1 MKIGYFLGSFD
12 PPHIG
17 HMHLIAQALS
27 KVDLVVLVPTMQ
39 NPWKKEIATEFG
51 LRVKM
56 CEKAIKPF
64 GDRVQVLTIEQ
75 ELEPPFYSYKTL
87 KKIKETWNNDELY
100 ILCGNDVYGEMHNWM
115 NSEWIFQ
122 NFIPLPTSRNII
134 PLSSTIVRQYA
145 EKGLELYP
153 YVHENVKEIIE
164 SNDLYKNEKLE
175 L

>member
-12 PPHIG
+12 PPHMG

-39 NPWKKEIATEFG
+39 NPWKEEKATDFE

-56 CEKAIKPF
+56 CEKAIEPF
-64 GDRVQVLTIEQ
+64 GDRVKVFSIES
-75 ELEPPFYSYKTL
+75 ELEPPYYSYKTL
-87 KKIKETWNNDELY
+87 KKINETRQNDELY
-100 ILCGNDVYGEMHNWM
+100 ILCGTDVYGEMHKWM

-122 NFIPLPTSRNII
+122 NFIPLPTSRSII
-134 PLSSTIVRQYA
+134 PLSSTIVRQNA

-153 YVHENVKEIIE
+153 YVTKDVKQIIKENK
-164 SNDLYKNEKLE
+164 LYE
-175 L
+175 